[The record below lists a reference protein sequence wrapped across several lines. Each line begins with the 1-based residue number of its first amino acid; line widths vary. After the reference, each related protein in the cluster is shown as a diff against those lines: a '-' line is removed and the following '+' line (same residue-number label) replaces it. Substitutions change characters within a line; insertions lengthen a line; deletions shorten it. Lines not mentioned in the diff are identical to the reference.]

1 MPFPPSPPPLIIQ
14 SSLRNPTGP
23 DLHPLRRIEQ
33 ELFVPQAFSCRR
45 PGLSALLPLLLSALV
60 GCNDESDGGSVQPP
74 NPVATVTVT
83 GPVTAAQVGQTLQ
96 LTATAKDAGGATLSG
111 ATFTWSSADQNI
123 ATVAPDGLETAVAEG
138 QTQISATS
146 EGITGSLPITV
157 TATTPP
163 PPPGSDTPAL
173 EQIVSGLKFPTG
185 IVSPPG
191 DTRLFVLLKA
201 GPIRII
207 KDGVLL
213 PTPFLELTSKVSSTA
228 GEQGLLG
235 LAFAPDYATS
245 GRFFVHYN
253 DNFNTNRVSSFRV
266 AADPD
271 QANPA
276 SEAQV
281 LAFPQPGVA
290 HNGGQLV
297 FGPDGML
304 YVGLGDGDDADQGRG
319 QSLTDP
325 FANIMRIDVSTQ
337 PYTVPADNPFVS
349 RTDAR
354 PEIWSYGFRNPWR
367 FSFDRATGDLYIGD
381 VGEGTWEEV
390 DYAAASN
397 SAGRGVNFGWDEM
410 EGLHCFKHRDCDQ
423 TGLTLP
429 VVEFSHDEGCAVVSG
444 YVYRGTAM
452 PSLQGTYFY
461 ADYCVGWVRSFRIQG
476 GVPTEQKEWPELKP
490 GGQITSFGEDSAGE
504 LYIATQQGGI
514 YKIINQGS

>member
-1 MPFPPSPPPLIIQ
+1 M
-14 SSLRNPTGP
+14 
-23 DLHPLRRIEQ
+23 
-33 ELFVPQAFSCRR
+33 PQAFSCRR
-45 PGLSALLPLLLSALV
+45 PGLCALIPVLLSVLA
-60 GCNDESDGGSVQPP
+60 GCGSDSDGGGVQPP

-83 GPVTAAQVGQTLQ
+83 GPGTAVQVGQTLQ
-96 LTATAKDAGGATLSG
+96 LTATAKDAGGATVSG
-111 ATFTWSSADQNI
+111 ATFTWASADQNI
-123 ATVAPDGLETAVAEG
+123 ATVNSAGLVTGVAEG
-138 QTQISATS
+138 QTQITATS
-146 EGITGSLPITV
+146 DGISGSLPITV
-157 TATTPP
+157 STTTPPPP

-173 EQIVSGLKFPTG
+173 QQIVSGLKFPTG
-185 IVSPPG
+185 LVSPPG

-207 KDGVLL
+207 RDGVLL
-213 PTPFLELTSKVSSTA
+213 PTPFLELTAKVSSTA

-235 LAFAPDYATS
+235 LAFSPDYATS

-253 DNFNTNRVSSFRV
+253 DHFNTNRVSSYRV
-266 AADPD
+266 SADPD
-271 QANPA
+271 QGNPS

-290 HNGGQLV
+290 HNGGQLA

-319 QSLTDP
+319 QSLADP

-337 PYTVPADNPFVS
+337 PYTVPVDNPFVS
-349 RTDAR
+349 TADAR

-381 VGEGTWEEV
+381 VGESKWEEV
-390 DYAAASN
+390 NYASAS
-397 SAGRGVNFGWDEM
+397 SGAGKGVNFGWDEM
-410 EGLHCFKHRDCDQ
+410 EGLHCFKLRDCNQ
-423 TGLTLP
+423 TGFTLP
-429 VVEFSHDEGCAVVSG
+429 VLEFSHDEGCAVVSG
-444 YVYRGTAM
+444 YVYRGPAM

-476 GVPTEQKEWPELKP
+476 GVATEQKEWPELKP

-504 LYIATQQGGI
+504 LYIVTQQGGV
-514 YKIINQGS
+514 YKIINQAQ

>member
-1 MPFPPSPPPLIIQ
+1 
-14 SSLRNPTGP
+14 
-23 DLHPLRRIEQ
+23 
-33 ELFVPQAFSCRR
+33 VPQAFSCRR
-45 PGLSALLPLLLSALV
+45 TGLFALVPVLLSV
-60 GCNDESDGGSVQPP
+60 VVSCNEDSDGGGVEPP

-83 GPVTAAQVGQTLQ
+83 GPGAAVQVGQTLQ
-96 LTATAKDAGGATLSG
+96 LTATAKDAGGGTISG
-111 ATFTWSSADQNI
+111 ASFTWSSADQNI
-123 ATVAPDGLETAVAEG
+123 ATVTSAGLVTGVAEG
-138 QTQISATS
+138 QTQITATAD
-146 EGITGSLPITV
+146 GISGSLPITV
-157 TATTPP
+157 STTTPPPP

-173 EQIVSGLKFPTG
+173 QQIVSGLKFPTG
-185 IVSPPG
+185 IVTPPG
-191 DTRLFVLLKA
+191 DPRLFVLLKA

-207 KDGVLL
+207 KDGALL
-213 PTPFLELTSKVSSTA
+213 PTPFLELTAKVSSSA

-253 DNFNTNRVSSFRV
+253 DHFNVNRVSAFRV
-266 AADPD
+266 SANPD
-271 QANPA
+271 QGDPS

-290 HNGGQLV
+290 HNGGQLS

-319 QSLTDP
+319 QSLADP

-349 RTDAR
+349 TADAL

-381 VGEGTWEEV
+381 VGESKWEEV
-390 DYAAASN
+390 NYASAS
-397 SAGRGVNFGWDEM
+397 SGAGKGVNFGWDEM
-410 EGLHCFKHRDCDQ
+410 EGLHCFKLRDCNQ
-423 TGLTLP
+423 TGFTLP
-429 VVEFSHDEGCAVVSG
+429 VLEYSHDEGCAVVSG
-444 YVYRGTAM
+444 YVYRGPAM

-461 ADYCVGWVRSFRIQG
+461 ADYCAGWVRSFRIQG
-476 GVPTEQKEWPELKP
+476 GVATEQKDWPELKP

-504 LYIATQQGGI
+504 LYIVTQQGGV
-514 YKIINQGS
+514 YKIINQAQ

>member
-1 MPFPPSPPPLIIQ
+1 
-14 SSLRNPTGP
+14 
-23 DLHPLRRIEQ
+23 
-33 ELFVPQAFSCRR
+33 VPQAFSCRR
-45 PGLSALLPLLLSALV
+45 TGLFALVPVLLSV
-60 GCNDESDGGSVQPP
+60 VVSCNDDSDGGGVEPP

-83 GPVTAAQVGQTLQ
+83 GPGAAVQVGQTLQ
-96 LTATAKDAGGATLSG
+96 LTATAKDAGGGTISG
-111 ATFTWSSADQNI
+111 ASFTWSSADQNI
-123 ATVAPDGLETAVAEG
+123 ATVTSAGLVTGVAEG
-138 QTQISATS
+138 QAQITATAD
-146 EGITGSLPITV
+146 GISGSLPITV
-157 TATTPP
+157 STTTPPPP

-173 EQIVSGLKFPTG
+173 QPIVSGLKFPTG

-191 DTRLFVLLKA
+191 DPRLFVLLKA

-207 KDGVLL
+207 KDGALL
-213 PTPFLELTSKVSSTA
+213 PTPFLELTAKVSSSA

-253 DNFNTNRVSSFRV
+253 DHFNVNRVSAFRV
-266 AADPD
+266 SANPD
-271 QANPA
+271 QGDPS

-290 HNGGQLV
+290 HNGGQLS

-319 QSLTDP
+319 QSLADP

-349 RTDAR
+349 TADAR

-381 VGEGTWEEV
+381 VGESKWEEV
-390 DYAAASN
+390 NYASAS
-397 SAGRGVNFGWDEM
+397 SGAGKGVNFGWDEM
-410 EGLHCFKHRDCDQ
+410 EGLHCFKLRDCNQ
-423 TGLTLP
+423 TGFTLP
-429 VVEFSHDEGCAVVSG
+429 VLEYSHDEGCAVVSG
-444 YVYRGTAM
+444 YVYRGPAM

-461 ADYCVGWVRSFRIQG
+461 ADYCAGWVRSFRIQG
-476 GVPTEQKEWPELKP
+476 GVATEQKDWPELKP

-504 LYIATQQGGI
+504 LYIVTQQGGV
-514 YKIINQGS
+514 YKIINQAQ

>member
-1 MPFPPSPPPLIIQ
+1 
-14 SSLRNPTGP
+14 
-23 DLHPLRRIEQ
+23 
-33 ELFVPQAFSCRR
+33 VPQAFSCRR
-45 PGLSALLPLLLSALV
+45 TGLFALVPVLLSV
-60 GCNDESDGGSVQPP
+60 VVSCNDDSDGGGVEPP

-83 GPVTAAQVGQTLQ
+83 GPGAAVQVGQTLQ
-96 LTATAKDAGGATLSG
+96 LTATAKDAGGGTISG
-111 ATFTWSSADQNI
+111 ASFTWSSADQNI
-123 ATVAPDGLETAVAEG
+123 ATVTSAGLVTGVAEG
-138 QTQISATS
+138 QTQITATAD
-146 EGITGSLPITV
+146 GISGSLPITV
-157 TATTPP
+157 STTTPPPP

-173 EQIVSGLKFPTG
+173 QQIVSGLKFPTG

-191 DTRLFVLLKA
+191 DPRLFVLLKA

-207 KDGVLL
+207 KDGALL
-213 PTPFLELTSKVSSTA
+213 PTPFLELTAKVSSSA

-253 DNFNTNRVSSFRV
+253 DHFNVNRVSAFRV
-266 AADPD
+266 SANPD
-271 QANPA
+271 QGDPS

-290 HNGGQLV
+290 HNGGQLS

-319 QSLTDP
+319 QSLADP

-349 RTDAR
+349 TADAR

-381 VGEGTWEEV
+381 VGESKWEEV
-390 DYAAASN
+390 NYASAS
-397 SAGRGVNFGWDEM
+397 SGAGKGVNFGWDEM
-410 EGLHCFKHRDCDQ
+410 EGLHCFKLRDCNQ
-423 TGLTLP
+423 TGFTLP
-429 VVEFSHDEGCAVVSG
+429 VLEYSHDEGCAVVSG
-444 YVYRGTAM
+444 YVYRGPAM

-461 ADYCVGWVRSFRIQG
+461 ADYCAGWVRSFRIQG
-476 GVPTEQKEWPELKP
+476 GVATEQKDWPELKP

-504 LYIATQQGGI
+504 LYIVTQQGGV
-514 YKIINQGS
+514 YKIINQAQ

>member
-1 MPFPPSPPPLIIQ
+1 
-14 SSLRNPTGP
+14 
-23 DLHPLRRIEQ
+23 
-33 ELFVPQAFSCRR
+33 VPQAFSCRR
-45 PGLSALLPLLLSALV
+45 TGLFALVPVLLSV
-60 GCNDESDGGSVQPP
+60 VVSCNDDSDGGGVEPP

-83 GPVTAAQVGQTLQ
+83 GPGAAVQVGQTLQ
-96 LTATAKDAGGATLSG
+96 LTATAKDAGGGTISG
-111 ATFTWSSADQNI
+111 ASFTWSSADQNI
-123 ATVAPDGLETAVAEG
+123 ATVTSAGLVTGVAEG
-138 QTQISATS
+138 QTQITATAD
-146 EGITGSLPITV
+146 GISGSLPITV
-157 TATTPP
+157 STTTPPPP

-173 EQIVSGLKFPTG
+173 QQIVSGLKFPTG

-191 DTRLFVLLKA
+191 DPRLFVLLKA

-207 KDGVLL
+207 KDGALL
-213 PTPFLELTSKVSSTA
+213 PTPFLELTAKVSSSA

-253 DNFNTNRVSSFRV
+253 DHFNVNRVSALRV
-266 AADPD
+266 SANPD
-271 QANPA
+271 QGDPS

-290 HNGGQLV
+290 HNGGQLS

-319 QSLTDP
+319 QSLADP

-349 RTDAR
+349 TADAR

-381 VGEGTWEEV
+381 VGESKWEEV
-390 DYAAASN
+390 NYASAS
-397 SAGRGVNFGWDEM
+397 SGAGKGVNFGWDEM
-410 EGLHCFKHRDCDQ
+410 EGLHCFKLRDCNQ
-423 TGLTLP
+423 TGFTLP
-429 VVEFSHDEGCAVVSG
+429 VLEYSHDEGCAVVSG
-444 YVYRGTAM
+444 YVYRGPAM

-461 ADYCVGWVRSFRIQG
+461 ADYCAGWVRSFRIQG
-476 GVPTEQKEWPELKP
+476 GVATEQKDWPELKP

-504 LYIATQQGGI
+504 LYIVTQQGGV
-514 YKIINQGS
+514 YKIINQAQ